1 MKRNLKREA
10 GWAALVLLLLFLA
23 SGAALV
29 VNRALKSTDYLSPN
43 RYATTVGDH
52 AMNDDLWIGLA
63 GMADVLNDVILT
75 LAEDRIYAKYSLY
88 EGDLSNLKA
97 MSGTYLDMGGHYVS
111 LDNPDEADAITSF
124 LQELDVDRTYGISVS
139 GYQDGLVLYPTEIV
153 YDQYTAQNGVGGQR
167 WSGEDRWNTGA
178 ERKTLKLKANPP
190 SEGMLFVR
198 HENVGLSFVGMGDGQ
213 VSYAD
218 VYHTTKQK
226 TRHVWEAYQKAAE
239 LEADT
244 FEEAR
249 ALDLSELH
257 SHQEHLFSNDNT
269 QERSIFKMRVSSIV
283 CLMDDATAE
292 QPPLYL
298 TLHAVSYPLYDAF
311 SDLEMTLAFLFLF
324 YLCVFILL
332 LSNKFWKIYKNQNMA
347 AQRQHDFTNALA
359 HEMKTPMSVIRGYS
373 EMLQEKIAP
382 SKEAEYL
389 TGLIRETEHMDEMVS
404 EILSFTRLDARNLPL
419 HPSVFSFD
427 QMLRAQLRTFEMQ
440 MEEKKLRV
448 LSSLPEGVLV
458 KADEKALVLAVRNLL
473 SNAVKYTPE
482 GGEICVRLERKRGK
496 AIFEIYNQGQQIPQK
511 DLPYLW
517 DAFYRADES
526 RTKEKGGSGM
536 GLAVTKAILQRHNAR
551 FGVRNE
557 SEGVCFWFTLP
568 LSRGGKGGNP
578 G

>member
-10 GWAALVLLLLFLA
+10 GWTALVLLLLFLA

-29 VNRALKSTDYLSPN
+29 VNRALQYSEQYFPYDVGPAFGELSD
-43 RYATTVGDH
+43 AQDQA
-52 AMNDDLWIGLA
+52 AMTERLNGIVQELA
-63 GMADVLNDVILT
+63 QKKV
-75 LAEDRIYAKYSLY
+75 YAKLALY
-88 EGDLSNLKA
+88 EGDQNNPRV
-97 MSGTYLDMGGHYVS
+97 MSGTYLMVWVPSVQAECYVT
-111 LDNPDEADAITSF
+111 LDIPGSEDVISAFLKEARGETDCLVSI
-124 LQELDVDRTYGISVS
+124 S
-139 GYQDGLVLYPTEIV
+139 GYRNDRIIYPTEII
-153 YDQYTAQNGVGGQR
+153 YDQYTLLEEPNSPGKDVPATC
-167 WSGEDRWNTGA
+167 D
-178 ERKTLKLKANPP
+178 RKTLQLKAHPL
-190 SEGMLFVR
+190 SEGLEF
-198 HENVGLSFVGMGDGQ
+198 
-213 VSYAD
+213 VSYQTESAIVFLGAVSD
-218 VYHTTKQK
+218 AHNSYVSAYAASEQK
-226 TRHVWEAYQKAAE
+226 SQHVWEAFQKV
-239 LEADT
+239 EA
-244 FEEAR
+244 EEA
-249 ALDLSELH
+249 AAKKEWLSEDISALR
-257 SHQEHLFSNDNT
+257 LFDDFIFQSDNRKGGNLAQSVT
-269 QERSIFKMRVSSIV
+269 SYAV
-283 CLMDDATAE
+283 CVREAAHGK
-292 QPPLYL
+292 PPLYL

-482 GGEICVRLERKRGK
+482 GGEICVRLEKKRGK
-496 AIFEIYNQGQQIPQK
+496 AIFEIYNQGQQIPKK